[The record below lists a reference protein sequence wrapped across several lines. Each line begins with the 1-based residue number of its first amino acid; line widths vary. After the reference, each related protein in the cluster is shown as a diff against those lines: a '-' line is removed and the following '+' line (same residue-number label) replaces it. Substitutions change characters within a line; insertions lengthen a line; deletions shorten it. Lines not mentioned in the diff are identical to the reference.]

1 MAVTAHATDLP
12 VQQPL
17 TQHPVVSEPPLEVAL
32 LLAQAVAQLGTD
44 SWDAVTD
51 LLEHSKE
58 WPESAGKMTSQGYA
72 TTFETMMR
80 QRGLDAST
88 CSRPL
93 ARPARKLVHALYA
106 SLLNNLRS
114 SILKT
119 FDEEAENK
127 QQIAALCAAHLSP
140 SPPPSLAP
148 KDDKRP
154 QTPSTRKSARK
165 TALPD
170 VEEDADAEQQT
181 AVQAGSA
188 GPDVDMAVAA
198 PLDDGPAD
206 PTAESSGTA
215 VGADEANEPDE
226 DGQSSTPSRRGGGRR
241 KAGGRGTGR
250 RKGRGGRAATV
261 EGTETPASE
270 QDGGED
276 TDAGAVKEEEDEDEA
291 APGATDEGEEGAA
304 GEAGDGD
311 EEEAED
317 ASRPRRGG
325 RKARA
330 PAPAAKKGGRKR
342 KPSEAPGTSPAPSE
356 TAEGGRKRKRV
367 KTTEEP
373 FEESEKDSK
382 LAIQRRK
389 AGFNRIIE
397 QLQAEK
403 YSHYFESR
411 VTRSIAPLYNVAVRR
426 PTCLRDV
433 TKAIKSGAISTSTEL
448 MRDVALL
455 CANATQ
461 FNGDEGED
469 SVGHC
474 AKLMWDRFERLM
486 DESLSAEM
494 SME

>member
-1 MAVTAHATDLP
+1 MAITTHATDLP

-44 SWDAVTD
+44 SWDAVTT

-58 WPESAGKMTSQGYA
+58 WPEEAGKMTSQGYA

-80 QRGLDAST
+80 ARGLDAST

-106 SLLNNLRS
+106 SLLQNLRS
-114 SILKT
+114 SILKS
-119 FDEEAENK
+119 FDDEAENK
-127 QQIAALCAAHLSP
+127 QQIAALCAAQPSP

-165 TALPD
+165 AFLPD
-170 VEEDADAEQQT
+170 VEEDATAEQ
-181 AVQAGSA
+181 AAAQAGPGAA
-188 GPDVDMAVAA
+188 GPDIDMAT
-198 PLDDGPAD
+198 PLGDGPAD
-206 PTAESSGTA
+206 PAEAAGA
-215 VGADEANEPDE
+215 ALPDEALEADEE
-226 DGQSSTPSRRGGGRR
+226 GQSSTPSRRGGRR
-241 KAGGRGTGR
+241 KVGGRGTGR
-250 RKGRGGRAATV
+250 RKGRGGGRAATV
-261 EGTETPASE
+261 EGMETPASE
-270 QDGGED
+270 QEGGED
-276 TDAGAVKEEEDEDEA
+276 TDAGAVKEEEEDEEEA
-291 APGATDEGEEGAA
+291 APGAGDEGEEGAA
-304 GEAGDGD
+304 GEGGEGD
-311 EEEAED
+311 EEETED

-330 PAPAAKKGGRKR
+330 PVLVPKKGGRKR

-411 VTRSIAPLYNVAVRR
+411 VTKSIAPLYNVAVRR

>member
-1 MAVTAHATDLP
+1 MAIIAHATDLP

-32 LLAQAVAQLGTD
+32 LLAQAVAQLGTQ
-44 SWDAVTD
+44 SWDAVTT

-58 WPESAGKMTSQGYA
+58 WPEEAGKMTSQGYE
-72 TTFETMMR
+72 TTFENMMR
-80 QRGLDAST
+80 RRGLDASS
-88 CSRPL
+88 CSQPL
-93 ARPARKLVHALYA
+93 ARPARKLVHALYGH
-106 SLLNNLRS
+106 LLHNLRS
-114 SILKT
+114 SILKS
-119 FDEEAENK
+119 FDDEADAK
-127 QQIAALCAAHLSP
+127 QQIAALTPAHPSP
-140 SPPPSLAP
+140 SPPPSLAL

-154 QTPSTRKSARK
+154 QTPTTRKSARK
-165 TALPD
+165 AALPD
-170 VEEDADAEQQT
+170 VEEDAGAEQ
-181 AVQAGSA
+181 AAAAQADPAA
-188 GPDVDMAVAA
+188 GPEVEMAA
-198 PLDDGPAD
+198 PLGEGPAD
-206 PTAESSGTA
+206 PAESSTA
-215 VGADEANEPDE
+215 AVVDEVNEPDE
-226 DGQSSTPSRRGGGRR
+226 DGQSSTPSRRGGRR

-291 APGATDEGEEGAA
+291 AQGAADEGDDGAA
-304 GEAGDGD
+304 GEGGEGD
-311 EEEAED
+311 EEEMED
-317 ASRPRRGG
+317 AQRPRRGG

-330 PAPAAKKGGRKR
+330 PVLVAGPKKGGRKR

-356 TAEGGRKRKRV
+356 TADGRKRKRV

-389 AGFNRIIE
+389 AGFSRIIE

-411 VTRSIAPLYNVAVRR
+411 VTKSIAPLYNVAVRR